1 MELTMYSIYID
12 IIIIENLLINFV
24 ILHIT
29 SLVLRR
35 QAKWYRLLLS
45 SLAGCVYCVAGIFI
59 TKFLFSFFLKILLS
73 LLMVFIAFGFETL
86 KKYSWECFV
95 FYLTTF
101 TFGGVTLL
109 LFNTQKKY
117 YIFLL
122 SVIGY
127 LLCICALRLIKTQK
141 QKSLL
146 YRVYIKMEE
155 REIFLTAFLDTGN
168 LLKDPF
174 TNQGVIIAESSVLK
188 PIIPNEIYRCIT
200 ANEEE
205 HIGDISQLW
214 ASRFLVLPFSTIGE
228 KKGNLKGFRCDY
240 AVITSE
246 NNDTYIIKNAI
257 IAIYFNNLSNSNIYS
272 ALLPPDILYN
282 RS

>member
-1 MELTMYSIYID
+1 MYTVYID

-29 SLVLRR
+29 ALILRR
-35 QAKWYRLLLS
+35 QAGWYRLLLS

-59 TKFLFSFFLKILLS
+59 TKLLVSVLLKLILS
-73 LLMVFIAFGFETL
+73 LLMIFIAFGFESL
-86 KKYSWECFV
+86 RKFSEECFV
-95 FYLTTF
+95 FYIATF
-101 TFGGVTLL
+101 TFGGITLL

-127 LLCICALRLIKTQK
+127 LICMFALRLIRKQRQK
-141 QKSLL
+141 KLL
-146 YRVYIKMEE
+146 YRVYIKMDD

-174 TNQGVIIAESSVLK
+174 TNRGAIIAESSVLK
-188 PIIPNEIYRCIT
+188 PIIPNDVYKCIT
-200 ANEEE
+200 ENDEE
-205 HIGDISQLW
+205 HIAEISPLW

-228 KKGNLKGFRCDY
+228 KSGNLKGFRCDY
-240 AVITSE
+240 AVVTSD
-246 NNDTYIIKNAI
+246 NNDTFIIKNAI
-257 IAIYFNNLSNSNIYS
+257 IAIYFNTLSNSNIYS